1 MIPSLPPDTEHPWP
15 SGHLFQSPG
24 GHLTYR
30 VVGPCCRLF
39 DREQLPWPCCRIQW
53 RGKEPSWRRIG
64 RRLIPDLAT
73 RKHPSYSVEIVGQ
86 GYRDDPFVTTLYT
99 VKSGAELQNWWHT
112 KHLTAADLASIDPCQ
127 PLVESPERSLDGDGT
142 APAAKPLAIA
152 TSVD

>member
-64 RRLIPDLAT
+64 RRLISDLAT

-86 GYRDDPFVTTLYT
+86 GYRDEPFVTTLYI
-99 VKSGAELQNWWHT
+99 VKLDAELQGWWHT
-112 KHLTAADLASIDPCQ
+112 KQLTPADLKTLESPSVSLAETRPYPCPHPSESAAKRLATATAA
-127 PLVESPERSLDGDGT
+127 E
-142 APAAKPLAIA
+142 
-152 TSVD
+152 